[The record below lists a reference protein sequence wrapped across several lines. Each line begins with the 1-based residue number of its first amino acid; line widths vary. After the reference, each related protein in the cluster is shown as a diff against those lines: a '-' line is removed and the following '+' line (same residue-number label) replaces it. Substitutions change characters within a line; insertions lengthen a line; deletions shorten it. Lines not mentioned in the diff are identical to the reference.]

1 MVQNGGSVRRKLSA
15 LQKLLWLTLFGV
27 GFAMVEAAVVIYLR
41 QLLHVEG
48 SNITLSGIPRG
59 IFTVEIIREFTTL
72 VMLISVGVL
81 AGSRPMGRFGSF
93 IIAFGVWDIFYYVFL
108 SMFHGWPRSFLDWD
122 LLFLIPVPWMAP
134 VLAPVLVSCGLIFS
148 GYWLL
153 IREQQKKRIVVSLS
167 DWIIEA
173 VATVLILYSFT
184 NNNSV
189 STPEVFSWIIF
200 LAGLALG
207 VGYFVWRMMKS
218 SVK

>member
-59 IFTVEIIREFTTL
+59 IFTVEIVREFTTL

-200 LAGLALG
+200 LAGLVLG
-207 VGYFVWRMMKS
+207 VGYFVWRMMK
-218 SVK
+218 

>member
-1 MVQNGGSVRRKLSA
+1 MVPNGGSVRRKLSA

-27 GFAMVEAAVVIYLR
+27 GFAMVEAAAVIYLR

-48 SNITLSGIPRG
+48 SNITLSGIPRE
-59 IFTVEIIREFTTL
+59 IFTVEIVREFTTL
-72 VMLISVGVL
+72 IMLISVGVL

-108 SMFHGWPRSFLDWD
+108 SIFHGWPHSFLDWD
-122 LLFLIPVPWMAP
+122 LLFLIPIPWMAP

-153 IREQQKKRIVVSLS
+153 IREQQKKRLVVSLS

-184 NNNSV
+184 NNNGV
-189 STPEVFSWIIF
+189 TTPEVFSWIIF

-207 VGYFVWRMMKS
+207 MGYFVWRMIKS
-218 SVK
+218 SAQ

>member
-1 MVQNGGSVRRKLSA
+1 
-15 LQKLLWLTLFGV
+15 
-27 GFAMVEAAVVIYLR
+27 MVEAAVVIYLR

-59 IFTVEIIREFTTL
+59 IFTVEIVREFTTL

-189 STPEVFSWIIF
+189 SAPEVFSWIIF

>member
-1 MVQNGGSVRRKLSA
+1 
-15 LQKLLWLTLFGV
+15 
-27 GFAMVEAAVVIYLR
+27 MVEAAVVIYLR

-59 IFTVEIIREFTTL
+59 IFTVEIVREFTTL

-200 LAGLALG
+200 LAGLVLG

-218 SVK
+218 SAK

>member
-1 MVQNGGSVRRKLSA
+1 MRRKLSA

-41 QLLHVEG
+41 QLLQVEG
-48 SNITLSGIPRG
+48 SNINLSGIPRE
-59 IFTVEIIREFTTL
+59 ILSVEIVREFTTL

-81 AGSRPMGRFGSF
+81 AGNRPLGRFGSF

-189 STPEVFSWIIF
+189 SPPEVFSWIIF

-218 SVK
+218 SAK

>member
-1 MVQNGGSVRRKLSA
+1 
-15 LQKLLWLTLFGV
+15 
-27 GFAMVEAAVVIYLR
+27 MVEAAVVIYLR

-59 IFTVEIIREFTTL
+59 IFTVEIVREFTTL
-72 VMLISVGVL
+72 VMLVSVGVL

>member
-59 IFTVEIIREFTTL
+59 IFTVEIVREFTTL

-81 AGSRPMGRFGSF
+81 AGNRPLGRFGSF

>member
-1 MVQNGGSVRRKLSA
+1 
-15 LQKLLWLTLFGV
+15 
-27 GFAMVEAAVVIYLR
+27 MVEAAVVIYLR

-59 IFTVEIIREFTTL
+59 IFTVEIVREFTTL

-81 AGSRPMGRFGSF
+81 AGNRPMGRFGSF

>member
-1 MVQNGGSVRRKLSA
+1 
-15 LQKLLWLTLFGV
+15 
-27 GFAMVEAAVVIYLR
+27 MVEAAVVIYLR

-59 IFTVEIIREFTTL
+59 IFTVEIVREFTTL

-81 AGSRPMGRFGSF
+81 AGNRPLGRFGSF

-207 VGYFVWRMMKS
+207 GGYFVWRMMKS
-218 SVK
+218 SAK

>member
-1 MVQNGGSVRRKLSA
+1 
-15 LQKLLWLTLFGV
+15 
-27 GFAMVEAAVVIYLR
+27 MVEAAVVIYLR

-59 IFTVEIIREFTTL
+59 IFTVEIVREFTTL

-93 IIAFGVWDIFYYVFL
+93 IIAFGVWDIFYYFFL
-108 SMFHGWPRSFLDWD
+108 SIFHGWPRSFLDWD

-200 LAGLALG
+200 LAGLVLG

-218 SVK
+218 SVKL

>member
-59 IFTVEIIREFTTL
+59 IFTVEIVREFTTL

-81 AGSRPMGRFGSF
+81 AGNRPLGRFGSF

-200 LAGLALG
+200 LAGLVLG
-207 VGYFVWRMMKS
+207 VGYFVWRMMK
-218 SVK
+218 

>member
-1 MVQNGGSVRRKLSA
+1 
-15 LQKLLWLTLFGV
+15 
-27 GFAMVEAAVVIYLR
+27 MVEAAVVIYLR

-59 IFTVEIIREFTTL
+59 IFTVEIVREFTTL

-81 AGSRPMGRFGSF
+81 AGNRPLGRFGSF

-153 IREQQKKRIVVSLS
+153 IREQQKKRVVVSLS

>member
-1 MVQNGGSVRRKLSA
+1 MRRKLSA

-59 IFTVEIIREFTTL
+59 IFTVEIVREFTTL

-81 AGSRPMGRFGSF
+81 AGNRPLGRFGSF

-108 SMFHGWPRSFLDWD
+108 SIFHGWPRSFLDWD

-189 STPEVFSWIIF
+189 SPPEVFSWIIF

-207 VGYFVWRMMKS
+207 VGYFVWRMIKS
-218 SVK
+218 SAK

>member
-1 MVQNGGSVRRKLSA
+1 MRRKLSA

-189 STPEVFSWIIF
+189 SPPEVFSWIIF

>member
-1 MVQNGGSVRRKLSA
+1 
-15 LQKLLWLTLFGV
+15 
-27 GFAMVEAAVVIYLR
+27 MVEAAVVIYLR

-59 IFTVEIIREFTTL
+59 IFTVEIVREFTTL

-81 AGSRPMGRFGSF
+81 AGNRPLGRFGSF

>member
-1 MVQNGGSVRRKLSA
+1 
-15 LQKLLWLTLFGV
+15 
-27 GFAMVEAAVVIYLR
+27 MVEAAVVIYLR
-41 QLLHVEG
+41 QLLQVEG
-48 SNITLSGIPRG
+48 SNINLSGIPRE
-59 IFTVEIIREFTTL
+59 ILSVEIVREFTTL

-81 AGSRPMGRFGSF
+81 AGNRPMGRFGSF

>member
-1 MVQNGGSVRRKLSA
+1 MRRKLSA

-59 IFTVEIIREFTTL
+59 IFTVEIVREFTTL

-148 GYWLL
+148 GCWLL

-200 LAGLALG
+200 LAGLVLG

-218 SVK
+218 SAK

>member
-1 MVQNGGSVRRKLSA
+1 
-15 LQKLLWLTLFGV
+15 
-27 GFAMVEAAVVIYLR
+27 MVEAAVVIYLR

-59 IFTVEIIREFTTL
+59 IFTVEIVREFTTL

-81 AGSRPMGRFGSF
+81 AGNRPLGRFGSF

-189 STPEVFSWIIF
+189 SPPEVFSWIIF

-218 SVK
+218 SAK

>member
-1 MVQNGGSVRRKLSA
+1 MRRKLSA
-15 LQKLLWLTLFGV
+15 LQKLLWLILFGV

-59 IFTVEIIREFTTL
+59 IFTVEIVREFTTL

-218 SVK
+218 SAK

>member
-1 MVQNGGSVRRKLSA
+1 
-15 LQKLLWLTLFGV
+15 
-27 GFAMVEAAVVIYLR
+27 MVEAAVVIYLR

-59 IFTVEIIREFTTL
+59 IFTVEIVREFTTL

-81 AGSRPMGRFGSF
+81 AGNRPLGRFGSF

-189 STPEVFSWIIF
+189 STPEIFSWIIF

>member
-1 MVQNGGSVRRKLSA
+1 
-15 LQKLLWLTLFGV
+15 
-27 GFAMVEAAVVIYLR
+27 MVEAAVVIYLR

-59 IFTVEIIREFTTL
+59 IFTVEIVREFTTL

-108 SMFHGWPRSFLDWD
+108 SMFHGWPQSFLDWD

>member
-1 MVQNGGSVRRKLSA
+1 
-15 LQKLLWLTLFGV
+15 
-27 GFAMVEAAVVIYLR
+27 MVEAAVVIYLR

-59 IFTVEIIREFTTL
+59 IFTVEIVREFTTL

-108 SMFHGWPRSFLDWD
+108 SIFHGWPCSFLDWD

-153 IREQQKKRIVVSLS
+153 IREQQKKRMVVSLS

-218 SVK
+218 SAK

>member
-1 MVQNGGSVRRKLSA
+1 
-15 LQKLLWLTLFGV
+15 
-27 GFAMVEAAVVIYLR
+27 
-41 QLLHVEG
+41 
-48 SNITLSGIPRG
+48 
-59 IFTVEIIREFTTL
+59 VEIVGEFTTL

-81 AGSRPMGRFGSF
+81 AGSRPIGRFGSF

-167 DWIIEA
+167 DWIIEGI
-173 VATVLILYSFT
+173 ATVLILYSFT
-184 NNNSV
+184 NNNGV
-189 STPEVFSWIIF
+189 TTPEVFSWIIF
-200 LAGLALG
+200 LSGLALG

-218 SVK
+218 SAR

>member
-1 MVQNGGSVRRKLSA
+1 
-15 LQKLLWLTLFGV
+15 
-27 GFAMVEAAVVIYLR
+27 MVEAAVVIYLR

-59 IFTVEIIREFTTL
+59 IFTVEIVREFTTL

-189 STPEVFSWIIF
+189 SPPEVFSWIIF

>member
-1 MVQNGGSVRRKLSA
+1 
-15 LQKLLWLTLFGV
+15 
-27 GFAMVEAAVVIYLR
+27 MVEAAVVIYLR

-59 IFTVEIIREFTTL
+59 IFTVEIVREFTTL
-72 VMLISVGVL
+72 VMLVSVGVL

-108 SMFHGWPRSFLDWD
+108 SIFHGWPRSFLDWD

-200 LAGLALG
+200 LAGLVLG

-218 SVK
+218 SAK

>member
-1 MVQNGGSVRRKLSA
+1 
-15 LQKLLWLTLFGV
+15 
-27 GFAMVEAAVVIYLR
+27 MVEAAVVIYLR

-59 IFTVEIIREFTTL
+59 IFTVEIVREFTTL

-218 SVK
+218 SAK

>member
-1 MVQNGGSVRRKLSA
+1 MKRKLSA

-59 IFTVEIIREFTTL
+59 ILTVEIVREFTTL

-108 SMFHGWPRSFLDWD
+108 SIFHGWPRSFLDWD

-153 IREQQKKRIVVSLS
+153 IREQQKKRLVVFLS
-167 DWIIEA
+167 DWGYSA
-173 VATVLILYSFT
+173 VDLVVSPGTFCARGNIVDLYA
-184 NNNSV
+184 
-189 STPEVFSWIIF
+189 FSID
-200 LAGLALG
+200 L
-207 VGYFVWRMMKS
+207 Y
-218 SVK
+218 

>member
-1 MVQNGGSVRRKLSA
+1 VRRKLSA

-59 IFTVEIIREFTTL
+59 IFTVEIVREFTTL

-81 AGSRPMGRFGSF
+81 AGNRPLGRFGSF

>member
-1 MVQNGGSVRRKLSA
+1 MRRKLSA

-41 QLLHVEG
+41 QLLQVEG
-48 SNITLSGIPRG
+48 SNINLSGIPRE
-59 IFTVEIIREFTTL
+59 ILSVEIVREFTTL

-81 AGSRPMGRFGSF
+81 AGNSPMGRFGSF

-108 SMFHGWPRSFLDWD
+108 SMFLGWPRSFLDWD

-200 LAGLALG
+200 LAGLVSG

-218 SVK
+218 SAK

>member
-1 MVQNGGSVRRKLSA
+1 VRRKLSA

-59 IFTVEIIREFTTL
+59 IFTVEIVREFTTL

>member
-1 MVQNGGSVRRKLSA
+1 
-15 LQKLLWLTLFGV
+15 
-27 GFAMVEAAVVIYLR
+27 MVEAAVVIYLR

-59 IFTVEIIREFTTL
+59 IFTVEIVREFTTL

-81 AGSRPMGRFGSF
+81 AGNRPMGRFGSF

-108 SMFHGWPRSFLDWD
+108 SIFHGWPRSFLDWD

>member
-1 MVQNGGSVRRKLSA
+1 VRRKLSA

-59 IFTVEIIREFTTL
+59 IFTVEIVREFTTL

-200 LAGLALG
+200 LAGLVLG
-207 VGYFVWRMMKS
+207 VGYFVWRMMK
-218 SVK
+218 

>member
-1 MVQNGGSVRRKLSA
+1 
-15 LQKLLWLTLFGV
+15 
-27 GFAMVEAAVVIYLR
+27 MVEAAVVIYLR

-59 IFTVEIIREFTTL
+59 IFTVEIVREFTTL

-81 AGSRPMGRFGSF
+81 AGNRPLGRFGSF

-108 SMFHGWPRSFLDWD
+108 SIFHGWPRSFLDWD

-207 VGYFVWRMMKS
+207 VSYFVWRMMKS
-218 SVK
+218 SAK

>member
-1 MVQNGGSVRRKLSA
+1 MRRKLSA

-41 QLLHVEG
+41 QLLQVEG
-48 SNITLSGIPRG
+48 SNINLSGIPRE
-59 IFTVEIIREFTTL
+59 IFSVEIVREFATL

-81 AGSRPMGRFGSF
+81 AGNRPMGRFGSF
-93 IIAFGVWDIFYYVFL
+93 IIAFGAWDIFYYVFL
-108 SMFHGWPRSFLDWD
+108 SIFHGWPQSFLDWD

-167 DWIIEA
+167 DWIIEGI
-173 VATVLILYSFT
+173 ATVLILYSFT
-184 NNNSV
+184 NNNGIT
-189 STPEVFSWIIF
+189 TPEVFSWIIF
-200 LAGLALG
+200 LGGLALG

-218 SVK
+218 PAR

>member
-1 MVQNGGSVRRKLSA
+1 
-15 LQKLLWLTLFGV
+15 
-27 GFAMVEAAVVIYLR
+27 MVEAAVVIYLR

-59 IFTVEIIREFTTL
+59 IFTVEIVREFTTL

-108 SMFHGWPRSFLDWD
+108 SIFHGWPRSFLDWD

-207 VGYFVWRMMKS
+207 VGYFVWLMMKS

>member
-1 MVQNGGSVRRKLSA
+1 
-15 LQKLLWLTLFGV
+15 
-27 GFAMVEAAVVIYLR
+27 MVEAAVVIYLR

-59 IFTVEIIREFTTL
+59 IFTVEIVREFTTL

-207 VGYFVWRMMKS
+207 VGYFVWQMIRL

>member
-1 MVQNGGSVRRKLSA
+1 MRRKLSA

-59 IFTVEIIREFTTL
+59 IFTVEIVREFTTL

-200 LAGLALG
+200 LAGLVLG
-207 VGYFVWRMMKS
+207 VGYFVWRMMK
-218 SVK
+218 

>member
-1 MVQNGGSVRRKLSA
+1 
-15 LQKLLWLTLFGV
+15 
-27 GFAMVEAAVVIYLR
+27 MVEAAVVIYLR

-59 IFTVEIIREFTTL
+59 IFTVEIVREFTTL

-108 SMFHGWPRSFLDWD
+108 SMLHGWPRSFLDWD

-200 LAGLALG
+200 LAGLVLG
-207 VGYFVWRMMKS
+207 VGYFVWRMMK
-218 SVK
+218 